1 MKEKTVTVSVRVKAG
16 EKDRLAELAGLLG
29 RQLGTEVTMA
39 QAFSV
44 AVKEAIEKRREHRSD
59 GPAN

>member
-1 MKEKTVTVSVRVKAG
+1 MKEKTVTVSVRVKSS
-16 EKDRLAELAGLLG
+16 EKDRLAELAKLLG

-44 AVKEAIEKRREHRSD
+44 AVKEAIEKRRAE
-59 GPAN
+59 